1 MQFLAPEK
9 INTELFIYD
18 NPSSKFAANFIGESN
33 ILNIDSLKKKIYSEV
48 RKIHIKRFPY
58 NNFLYPD
65 LD

>member
-1 MQFLAPEK
+1 LVK
-9 INTELFIYD
+9 R
-18 NPSSKFAANFIGESN
+18 IGKSGT
-33 ILNIDSLKKKIYSEV
+33 ISLKKKNYSEV

>member
-1 MQFLAPEK
+1 MLY
-9 INTELFIYD
+9 N
-18 NPSSKFAANFIGESN
+18 
-33 ILNIDSLKKKIYSEV
+33 EV